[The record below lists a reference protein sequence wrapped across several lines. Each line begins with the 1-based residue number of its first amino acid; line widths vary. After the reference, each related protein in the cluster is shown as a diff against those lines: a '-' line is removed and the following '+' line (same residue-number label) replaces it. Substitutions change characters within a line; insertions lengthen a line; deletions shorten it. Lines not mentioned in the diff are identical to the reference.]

1 MVNGKLIKLEQKY
14 LLPVR
19 KCCCRNL
26 LRVDSLSHVTVVQ
39 VPVVDIVVEVV
50 LELEDDTVAMTTAL
64 SLYEMEN
71 GCNSYQSKNLKR

>member
-1 MVNGKLIKLEQKY
+1 MVNGKLIKLGQKY

-19 KCCCRNL
+19 KCCCHTL
-26 LRVDSLSHVTVVQ
+26 LRADSMSDVTVVQ

-64 SLYEMEN
+64 SFH
-71 GCNSYQSKNLKR
+71 CIP